1 MKMKTA
7 KTIYS
12 DLRSS
17 ISALM
22 VFALPVLL
30 CPIILTSCA
39 QQDDAGKAD
48 EGESPGIHKTFE
60 RGPITVN
67 LDVDKKEISIAERL
81 NLSITVISD
90 EDYKVELPSFGAK
103 LEQFGVLDYH
113 TTRPELVDDN
123 RQKIS
128 RSYLLEPFL
137 SGDYTITPMEIRFW
151 KKGEKETDP
160 HSIETEEITIKV
172 NSLLP
177 ENMEDIELH
186 DIRPP
191 VNFPYPKAV
200 WLWTGIAAGVVIIVI
215 ILIFILVNRKKRLR
229 EIIQARIAPH
239 ELAYEELRRLVSEDL
254 IEKGEIK
261 LFYQRISDI
270 LRHYIENRFRLHAPE
285 QTTEE
290 FLAALENSRDFPDKY
305 RPLLKVFLSHC
316 DLVKFAEHQPTTE
329 DIQNTFDSC
338 KDFIAGTE
346 KEKQEGQEG

>member
-1 MKMKTA
+1 MNTPKN
-7 KTIYS
+7 IYS
-12 DLRSS
+12 VLKSPV
-17 ISALM
+17 IPM
-22 VFALPVLL
+22 TVFVLPVLFYS
-30 CPIILTSCA
+30 IILTSCIE
-39 QQDDAGKAD
+39 QKDAGKAD

-60 RGPITVN
+60 RGPLTVK
-67 LDVDKKEISIAERL
+67 LDVDKKEISIADRL

-90 EDYKVELPSFGAK
+90 EDYKIELPSFGSR

-113 TTRPELVDDN
+113 TSRPELVDDN
-123 RQKIS
+123 RQKTS

-137 SGDYTITPMEIRFW
+137 SGDYKISPMEIHFR
-151 KKGEKETDP
+151 KKGEEEADRHT
-160 HSIETEEITIKV
+160 IETEEITIKV

-200 WLWTGIAAGVVIIVI
+200 WLWAGLVFGVTIVAAILII
-215 ILIFILVNRKKRLR
+215 ILRNRKKRAL
-229 EIIQARIAPH
+229 EIIQAGIAPH
-239 ELAYEELRRLVSEDL
+239 ELAYEELQRLVSEDL
-254 IEKGEIK
+254 IKKGEIK

-285 QTTEE
+285 ETTEE
-290 FLAALENSRDFPDKY
+290 FLVDLESSSNFPDKY
-305 RPLLKVFLSHC
+305 RPLLKVFLFHC

-329 DIQNTFDSC
+329 DIQKTFDSC

-346 KEKQEGQEG
+346 HKVKR